1 MQNAILQCGNSVR
14 EDIVSEDKVSVRTDG
29 EVGVIEI
36 DNPPVNAMGGAV
48 RKGVWDGLH
57 ALQADDAVKAI
68 VLACK
73 GRTFSGGADITEFGK
88 PPTEPALSALI
99 DEVEASDK
107 PVVAAVHGTAY
118 GGGFEIALGCHYRV
132 GPASVRLGLPEVKL
146 GLIPGAGGTQRL
158 PRVIGMVAALKPIV
172 TGDPIHGGE
181 AAEMGLID
189 KLIEGDLTAGAID
202 FARSIVGKPLVRIS
216 QDDSKLADTKADPS
230 AFEAEATRL
239 LSRTKRLQAPAA
251 CVEAVRNCLTMGF
264 EEGSKAEREIF
275 YRLREGEESKA
286 QRHHFFAERAALKLP
301 GVGKDVKPRPVQ
313 KIAVIGAGT
322 MGGGITM
329 SMATGGFDVVMI
341 DKSPEALERGMG
353 IIEKNYRK
361 TQARGGF
368 TEDEVNGALSRISTA
383 TDLSAA
389 ADVDMVIEAVYENM
403 ELKKSIFAELDKVV
417 RPGAVLA
424 SNTSTLDVD
433 EIAAATSRPEDVM
446 GMHFFSPANVMKLLE
461 NIRGA
466 KSSPDILVT
475 ANAVGKQAGKI
486 PVTVGVC
493 NGFAGNRMGGARA
506 RQVQRMLLEGALPQD
521 IDAVA
526 KAYGFAM
533 GPLAV
538 NDLAGLDIGYAVRKE
553 RGEKSPIADALAE
566 MGRYGQKTGAGFYL
580 YEGGSRTPIPDPMVE
595 ELIKRISAE
604 HGFSPR
610 EIPEQEILDRLLFP
624 LINEGAQILDEG
636 IAIRSSDLDLIWVNG
651 FGFPL
656 AKGGPMYWAD
666 GEGVANVY
674 ERLKGYYEVSGDPNL
689 EPKPLLRKLA
699 EEGSSF
705 AEWSK
710 GRG

>member
-1 MQNAILQCGNSVR
+1 VTN
-14 EDIVSEDKVSVRTDG
+14 DKVSVRVDAG
-29 EVGVIEI
+29 VGIIEI
-36 DNPPVNAMGGAV
+36 DNPPVNAMSGAV

-57 ALQADDAVKAI
+57 QLQDDDSVTAI

-88 PPTEPALSALI
+88 PPTEPGLSKLI

-158 PRVIGMVAALKPIV
+158 PRVIGMVASLEPIV
-172 TGDPIHGGE
+172 TGEPIHGGE
-181 AAEMGLID
+181 AAELGLID
-189 KLIEGDLTAGAID
+189 KLIEGDLTEGAVA
-202 FARSIVGKPLVRIS
+202 FAREVAGKSVTRIS
-216 QDDSKLADTKADPS
+216 QDDSKLADTKADTT
-230 AFEAEATRL
+230 AFDEEAARL

-251 CVEAVRNCLTMGF
+251 CVEAVRNCLTMSF
-264 EEGSKAEREIF
+264 EDGAQAERDIF
-275 YRLREGEESKA
+275 YRLREGEESHA

-301 GVGKDVKPRPVQ
+301 GVGKDVKPREV
-313 KIAVIGAGT
+313 KTIAVIGAGT

-329 SMATGGFDVVMI
+329 SMATGGYNVVMI
-341 DKSPEALERGMG
+341 DKSPDALERGMG

-368 TEDEVNGALSRISTA
+368 TEAEVDAALARISTA
-383 TDLSAA
+383 TDLSAT
-389 ADVDMVIEAVYENM
+389 ADADMVIEAVYENM
-403 ELKKSIFAELDKVV
+403 ELKKSIFAELDKVAK
-417 RPGAVLA
+417 PGAVLA

-433 EIAAATSRPEDVM
+433 EIAEATSRPEDVM
-446 GMHFFSPANVMKLLE
+446 GMHFFSPANIMKLLE

-466 KSSPDILVT
+466 KSAPDILVT
-475 ANAVGKQAGKI
+475 ANTVGKQAGKI

-506 RQVQRMLLEGALPQD
+506 RQVQRMLLEGAMPQD
-521 IDAVA
+521 VDAVA
-526 KAYGFAM
+526 KSFGFAM

-538 NDLAGLDIGYAVRKE
+538 NDLAGLDIGYAVRQE
-553 RGEKSPIADALAE
+553 RGETSPIADALAE

-595 ELIKRISAE
+595 ELIKKISAE
-604 HGFSPR
+604 HGFEPR
-610 EIPEQEILDRLLFP
+610 VISDQEILDRLLFP

-636 IAIRSSDLDLIWVNG
+636 IAVRSSDLDVIWVNG

-666 GEGVANVY
+666 GEGVANVS
-674 ERLKGYYEVSGDPNL
+674 ERLKGYYEASGDPNL
-689 EPKPLLRKLA
+689 KPAPLLKKLA

-705 AEWSK
+705 AKWSE

>member
-1 MQNAILQCGNSVR
+1 M
-14 EDIVSEDKVSVRTDG
+14 SEDRVSVRKDG
-29 EVGVIEI
+29 EIGIIEI
-36 DNPPVNAMGGAV
+36 DNPPVNAMSAAV
-48 RKGVWDGLH
+48 RRGVHDGLQ
-57 ALQADDAVKAI
+57 ALSADPAITAI

-88 PPTEPALSALI
+88 PPVEPGLSVVIDAL
-99 DEVEASDK
+99 EASAK
-107 PVVAAVHGTAY
+107 PVVAAVHGTTL
-118 GGGFEIALGCHYRV
+118 GGGFEVALGCHYRV
-132 GPASVRLGLPEVKL
+132 GPSSVRLGLPEVKL

-158 PRVIGMVAALKPIV
+158 PRAIGPVAALAPIV
-172 TGDPIHGGE
+172 TGEPIPGAK
-181 AAEMGLID
+181 AAELGLID
-189 KLIEGDLTAGAID
+189 RLIEGDLTEGAIA
-202 FARSIVGKPLVRIS
+202 FAREIADRPVRRLS
-216 QDDSKLADTKADPS
+216 QDDSRLA
-230 AFEAEATRL
+230 EAEGFEEEAMRL
-239 LSRTKRLQAPAA
+239 LSRTRRLQAPAA
-251 CVEAVRNCLTMGF
+251 CVEAVRNSMTLPF
-264 EEGSKAEREIF
+264 DAGSRAEREIF
-275 YRLREGEESKA
+275 ARLRDGEESQA

-301 GVGKDVKPRPVQ
+301 GVGKDVKARPVR

-329 SMATGGFDVVMI
+329 SMATGGYDVVMI

-361 TQARGGF
+361 TEARGGF
-368 TEDEVNGALSRISTA
+368 TREEVEGALGRISTA
-383 TDLSAA
+383 TDLSAT
-389 ADVDMVIEAVYENM
+389 ADADMVIEAVYENLA
-403 ELKKSIFAELDKVV
+403 LKKSIFAELDKVAK
-417 RPGAVLA
+417 PGAVLA

-466 KSSPDILVT
+466 KSAPDILVT
-475 ANAVGKQAGKI
+475 ANEVGKKAGKI

-506 RQVQRMLLEGALPQD
+506 RQVQRMLLEGALPQE

-526 KAYGFAM
+526 TAYGFAM

-538 NDLAGLDIGYAVRKE
+538 NDLAGLDIGYAVRQE
-553 RGEKSPIADALAE
+553 RGETSPIADALAE

-580 YEGGSRTPIPDPMVE
+580 YEGGSRTPVPDPMVE
-595 ELIKRISAE
+595 DLIKRIRAE

-610 EIPEQEILDRLLFP
+610 AIPEQEILDRLLFP

-636 IAIRSSDLDLIWVNG
+636 IAVRSSDLDLIWVNG

-656 AKGGPMYWAD
+656 AKGGPMFWAD
-666 GEGVANVY
+666 QEGLGNVY

-689 EPKPLLRKLA
+689 EPKPLLKALA
-699 EEGSSF
+699 EAGSSF
-705 AEWSK
+705 GEWSK